1 MGKTPNQRLFGL
13 EFDFEVLL
21 PAAYVSFKDVGEFF
35 FLPCYDL
42 ENIFAILEL
51 GKCSICFPYT
61 KFVINI
67 F

>member
-1 MGKTPNQRLFGL
+1 MSVLKML
-13 EFDFEVLL
+13 EN
-21 PAAYVSFKDVGEFF
+21 F

-51 GKCSICFPYT
+51 GKCSICFPQT

-67 F
+67 FFKTQQRIKSHILAVSPLKSL